1 MNHFIE
7 SRNDNKKIDFN
18 FSLVA
23 TMTLNDK
30 FQIDFKSCVNHTLF
44 PATAIS
50 LAVDCGDSAMRRVR
64 HLAGTARPIGE
75 STTSAV
81 LNAVRNDKLSFL
93 IRDLH
98 GSIAFRLGSTLVL
111 RDAIA
116 QRLPHYNARN
126 DFLQCL
132 GTNLISAG
140 AAGAAST
147 VAWSAVVGRA
157 SFVGLREAITRDCVP
172 LGVQVALF
180 NTLQEMNPHRHDDG
194 LALQLGGAVG
204 ASSIAFLAVRP
215 LNRFIGSPTFMK
227 YRAMLRWDV
236 STFPASSVAVGV
248 ALVLWDTWKART
260 NKNKE

>member
-1 MNHFIE
+1 MSIHA
-7 SRNDNKKIDFN
+7 
-18 FSLVA
+18 VA

-30 FQIDFKSCVNHTLF
+30 FQIDFKSYVNHTVF

-50 LAVDCGDSAMRRVR
+50 LAVDCADSAMRRVR
-64 HLAGTARPIGE
+64 HIAGTARPIGE

-81 LNAVRNDKLSFL
+81 LRAVRDNELSFL
-93 IRDLH
+93 SRDLH

-116 QRLPHYNARN
+116 QRLPQYKARN
-126 DFLQCL
+126 EFVQCF
-132 GTNLISAG
+132 GANLFSAC

-147 VAWSAVVGRA
+147 MAWSAVVGRA
-157 SFVGLREAITRDCVP
+157 SIVGLREAVTRDCVP

-194 LALQLGGAVG
+194 LALRLGGAVG

-215 LNRFIGSPTFMK
+215 LNRFIGSPRFMR

-236 STFPASSVAVGV
+236 STFPASTVAVAV
-248 ALVLWDTWKART
+248 ALVLWENWKT
-260 NKNKE
+260 CKHKE